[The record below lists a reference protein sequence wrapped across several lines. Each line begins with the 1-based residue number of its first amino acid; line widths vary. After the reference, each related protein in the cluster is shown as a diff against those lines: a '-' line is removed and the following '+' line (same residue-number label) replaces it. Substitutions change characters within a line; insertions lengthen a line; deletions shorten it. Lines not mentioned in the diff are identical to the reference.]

1 MALGGGTFT
10 VQNKVLPGA
19 YVNFF
24 SVASASAAVSDRGI
38 ATVPL
43 TLDWGRDHE
52 VIAVTNEEFQKQSRK
67 IFGHDYTDQEMK
79 GLRDLFLGAKTLFTY
94 RLNSGG
100 DKASNEYAVAA
111 CSGTRGN
118 DLKISIQQN
127 VDEAGAWDVI
137 TWLGTDRVDTQT
149 VTEAAQLVPND
160 FVSFKADITFAVVAG
175 AALSGGTN
183 GTATN
188 AAYQAYL
195 DKIESYR
202 FNTMGVVT
210 TDDTVKS
217 LFAAYNK
224 RMRDELGIKFQLV
237 LYDYTLPDYMGVIS
251 VKNKC
256 LDGVGKDS
264 DGKMAYPDEAA
275 AVYWT
280 VGAQAGC
287 AVNASV
293 QNKMYNGEYEIAVD
307 YTQSELIAAIKAG
320 EFVFHRVN
328 SDIRVLEDINTMV
341 TVTDTV
347 GTVFKDNQTIR
358 VIDELANQDAQVFN
372 EKYLGKVPND
382 EAGRSA
388 LWSDLVKIRQEL
400 QTIRAIE
407 NFNEMDVSISQGDTK
422 KSVVVENAITVVNAM
437 SKLYMTTTIA

>member
-160 FVSFKADITFAVVAG
+160 FVSFKADITFAVVAS

-293 QNKMYNGEYEIAVD
+293 QNRMYNGEYEIAVD

>member
-1 MALGGGTFT
+1 M
-10 VQNKVLPGA
+10 
-19 YVNFF
+19 
-24 SVASASAAVSDRGI
+24 
-38 ATVPL
+38 
-43 TLDWGRDHE
+43 
-52 VIAVTNEEFQKQSRK
+52 
-67 IFGHDYTDQEMK
+67 
-79 GLRDLFLGAKTLFTY
+79 
-94 RLNSGG
+94 
-100 DKASNEYAVAA
+100 
-111 CSGTRGN
+111 
-118 DLKISIQQN
+118 
-127 VDEAGAWDVI
+127 
-137 TWLGTDRVDTQT
+137 
-149 VTEAAQLVPND
+149 TEAAQLVPND

-293 QNKMYNGEYEIAVD
+293 QNRMYNGEYEIAVD

>member
-293 QNKMYNGEYEIAVD
+293 QNRMYNGEYEIAVD

>member
-24 SVASASAAVSDRGI
+24 SAASASAAVSDRGI

-43 TLDWGRDHE
+43 VLDWGRDHE
-52 VIAVTNEEFQKQSRK
+52 VITVTNEEFQKQSRK

-127 VDEAGAWDVI
+127 VDEAGAWDVT

-149 VTEAAQLVPND
+149 VTEAAQLAPND
-160 FVSFKADITFAVVAG
+160 FVSFKADFTFAAVAG
-175 AALSGGTN
+175 AALSGGTD

-217 LFAAYNK
+217 LFTAYNK

-237 LYDYTLPDYMGVIS
+237 LYDYTDSDYMGVIS

-256 LDGVGKDS
+256 LDGAGKDS
-264 DGKMAYPDEAA
+264 DGKIVYPDEAA

-293 QNKMYNGEYEIAVD
+293 QNRMYNGEYEIAVD

-372 EKYLGKVPND
+372 DQYLGKVPND

-388 LWSDLVKIRQEL
+388 LWSDLVKIRKQL

>member
-293 QNKMYNGEYEIAVD
+293 QNRMYNGEYEIAVD

-372 EKYLGKVPND
+372 EKYLGTVPND

>member
-275 AVYWT
+275 ALYWT

-293 QNKMYNGEYEIAVD
+293 QNRMYNGEYEIAVD

>member
-10 VQNKVLPGA
+10 VQNKVLSGA

-293 QNKMYNGEYEIAVD
+293 QNRMYNGEYEIAVD

>member
-52 VIAVTNEEFQKQSRK
+52 VITVTNEEFQKQSRK

-160 FVSFKADITFAVVAG
+160 FVSFKADFTFAAVAG
-175 AALSGGTN
+175 VALFGGTN

-256 LDGVGKDS
+256 LDGAGKGS
-264 DGKMAYPDEAA
+264 DGKMAYPHEAA

-293 QNKMYNGEYEIAVD
+293 QNRMYNGEYEIAVD
-307 YTQSELIAAIKAG
+307 YTQSELIAAVKAG

-372 EKYLGKVPND
+372 DKYLGKVPND

-437 SKLYMTTTIA
+437 SKLYMTITIA

>member
-293 QNKMYNGEYEIAVD
+293 QNRMYNGEYEIAVD

-347 GTVFKDNQTIR
+347 GTVFKDNQTIS

>member
-293 QNKMYNGEYEIAVD
+293 QNRMYNGEYEIAVD

-358 VIDELANQDAQVFN
+358 VIDELANQEAQVFN